1 MQDEAKHTMYSD
13 GSFPPAG
20 RKDSPC
26 REQGWRLIVAGTWW
40 PSLSALCKYWQCDN
54 TPAWAEA
61 AVTSALIRPWT
72 FMLSLRLSLSLSFS
86 HTHTHTHTTFT
97 SPCANFTRHKD
108 LLGVKWMKARS
119 LLRLTFEGN
128 NFVRWCF
135 TTWWWFVILLS
146 LSVHL
151 AWAVGV
157 TSSPQ
162 ISCSLRADNSRS
174 ECYLLQDE
182 ATLIAHT
189 CDPCPHKSITGLI
202 YSISIG
208 TTPLLST
215 SSFSLR
221 WWIAIKCSL

>member
-1 MQDEAKHTMYSD
+1 MDLHAV
-13 GSFPPAG
+13 
-20 RKDSPC
+20 SP
-26 REQGWRLIVAGTWW
+26 
-40 PSLSALCKYWQCDN
+40 S
-54 TPAWAEA
+54 
-61 AVTSALIRPWT
+61 
-72 FMLSLRLSLSLSFS
+72 LSLSLSFS
-86 HTHTHTHTTFT
+86 HTHTHTHTHTTFT